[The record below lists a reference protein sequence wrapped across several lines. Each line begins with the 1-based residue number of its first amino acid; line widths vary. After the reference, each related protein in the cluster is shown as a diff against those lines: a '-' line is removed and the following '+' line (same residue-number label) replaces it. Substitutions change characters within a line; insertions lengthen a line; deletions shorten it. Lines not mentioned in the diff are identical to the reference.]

1 MTKTHPLGK
10 RPRLSVAMIVRDAAD
25 VLADSLDCVRP
36 IADEIVVADTGSAD
50 GTVEI
55 ARQCADIVA
64 EIEWQDSFAAARN
77 ECWQRVTG
85 DWVLWL
91 EADETLD
98 DTAAQQLRNFV
109 DEAADPNKAYLLF
122 IQRPASN
129 AANCCE
135 QVGQLRLVPNRPG
148 MQFIGRVRE
157 QILPSVKEAGLGVD
171 ALDCVIRRGECVRD
185 SERERA
191 QSLRKLNLA
200 NLAVTED
207 DERALPLIARAEALA
222 ELGRS
227 KEAGAVYRRAIE
239 VAEHGSSELL
249 EAYYGLLTAMDADP
263 SAADLQIATCLKALE
278 VYPLDAQLLC
288 GIGSYLLRAQ
298 RLDLAAR
305 SYEMAATHGKVDPS
319 IWHLA
324 DLADVAIV
332 CWSLVLQ
339 LLGDAGRAE
348 AVLNDALSER
358 SASLRLRRQ
367 LIELFVKA
375 GRERDALA
383 QCKLLPADTAYRSTL
398 PDVIR
403 GAVLAAARKSAA
415 ALGPLRAAYRAGCRD
430 PLCLRWLAG
439 AHLALGNLSDVEAIA
454 AEWERHDPGNLEI
467 ATFRRAVEQRRGDP
481 HVVKAS
487 PAGPRRLDGPSSPP
501 GLPIDPAAATPRWTS
516 PAR

>member
-1 MTKTHPLGK
+1 MTKTNPLGK
-10 RPRLSVAMIVRDAAD
+10 RPQLTVAMVVRDAAD
-25 VLADSLDCVRP
+25 VLADAIESVRP

-50 GTVEI
+50 GTIEI
-55 ARQCADIVA
+55 ARQCADIVT

-77 ECWQRVTG
+77 ECAQRVTG

-98 DTAAQQLRNFV
+98 DTAAQQLRNFI
-109 DEAADPNKAYLLF
+109 DEAADANKAYLLF

-135 QVGQLRLVPNRPG
+135 QIGQLRLVPNRSG
-148 MQFIGRVRE
+148 LQFTGRIRE
-157 QILPSVKEAGLGVD
+157 QILPSIKEAGLGVD
-171 ALDCVIRRGECVRD
+171 ALDCVIRRGNSARD
-185 SERERA
+185 AERERA
-191 QSLRKLNLA
+191 DSLRKLNLA
-200 NLAVTED
+200 NLAVTENGD
-207 DERALPLIARAEALA
+207 QSLPFIARAEALA

-227 KEAGAVYRRAIE
+227 AEAGAVYRRAIE
-239 VAEHGSSELL
+239 VAERGSSEML

-263 SAADLQIATCLKALE
+263 AAADLQIATCLKALE

-288 GIGSYLLRAQ
+288 GMGSYLLRAQ

-324 DLADVAIV
+324 DLADVAVV

-348 AVLNDALSER
+348 TVLNDALIER
-358 SASLRLRRQ
+358 PGSVRLRRQ
-367 LIELFVKA
+367 LIELCVKA

-383 QCKLLPADTAYRSTL
+383 QCKLLPADIAYRSSL
-398 PDVIR
+398 PEVIR
-403 GAVLAAARKSAA
+403 GAVHAATHKSAA

-430 PLCLRWLAG
+430 PLCLRWLAA
-439 AHLALGNLSDVEAIA
+439 AHLAVGNLADVEAIA
-454 AEWERHDPGNLEI
+454 AEWERHEPANLEI
-467 ATFRRAVEQRRGDP
+467 AAFRRAVEQRRAGP
-481 HVVKAS
+481 SVEKAS
-487 PAGPRRLDGPSSPP
+487 PAGPRRIDGPSPTP

-516 PAR
+516 PTP